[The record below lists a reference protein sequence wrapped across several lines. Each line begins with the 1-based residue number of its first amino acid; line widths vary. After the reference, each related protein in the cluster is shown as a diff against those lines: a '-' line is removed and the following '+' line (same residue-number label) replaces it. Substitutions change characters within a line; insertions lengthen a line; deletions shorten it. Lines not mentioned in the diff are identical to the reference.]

1 MSGEKILVVDDRRE
15 NLLFLADSVLRSEGY
30 EVLTAMDGKE
40 ALDKALTEKPDLIIT
55 DLRMP
60 HMDGLEMMAALRKAD
75 ANIPVILTTFYGSEQ
90 AAIEAFRLGAKDY
103 IVKPYDVAEMLES
116 VERALIEQRLRRETQ
131 DLKEGV
137 EVRRHLE
144 ERVRQLHSL
153 CGIGKALTALTDP
166 DEVMRV
172 SVEAA
177 IYLTGADSG
186 QLFLGES
193 GTGKLELRAVRG
205 PSESGAR
212 CTRQVATDR
221 TAARVLETGQAVTAE
236 RSSGSRPAVGRL
248 AVPVRIG
255 DRVIG
260 ALAVDAKPAYSLGEN
275 DRYQLGILT
284 NFVAVALA
292 NAQVI
297 ERLKGQEAARSQ
309 PADEEPEQAPAAMA
323 RSMSATE
330 ISELQRLADEL
341 QALAEATQLLAL
353 QLQAPG
359 EAL

>member
-30 EVLTAMDGKE
+30 EVITAMDGRE
-40 ALDKALTEKPDLIIT
+40 ALEKALNEKPDLVIT

-90 AAIEAFRLGAKDY
+90 AAIQAFRLGAKDY

-116 VERALIEQRLRRETQ
+116 VERALIEQRLRRETEN
-131 DLKEGV
+131 LKEGV

-153 CGIGKALTALTDP
+153 CGIGKALTALTDL

-186 QLFLGES
+186 QLFLGER

-212 CTRQVATDR
+212 CTRQVASDQI
-221 TAARVLETGQAVTAE
+221 ASRVLESEQAVTVE
-236 RSSGSRPAVGRL
+236 RSSGNRAVVSRM
-248 AVPVRIG
+248 AVPVRAG
-255 DRVIG
+255 ERVIG

-284 NFVAVALA
+284 SFMAVALA
-292 NAQVI
+292 NAQLI
-297 ERLKGQEAARSQ
+297 EGLRTQVASCSQQVVEESERVPGVAPRS
-309 PADEEPEQAPAAMA
+309 
-323 RSMSATE
+323 
-330 ISELQRLADEL
+330 ISVAELGEVQRLADEL
-341 QALAEATQLLAL
+341 QALAEATQLLASR
-353 QLQAPG
+353 LQAPG
-359 EAL
+359 DAP